1 MRLFSVTRGVVGEVK
16 CLPPARPKRGSGFVP
31 FVSLAPRRRLPLTT
45 AVLMLPCVTRAQLC
59 VSFSLRL
66 SCVYSVP
73 CSSVSFLC
81 VFFFRFVSSLHSP
94 AGSYAKG
101 LSQALRYVSSI
112 YGHSDAHWKSLL
124 GLCVGMQVLL
134 LPHFAS
140 LVFEE
145 NA

>member
-1 MRLFSVTRGVVGEVK
+1 MPAPGSAKARKRICSFRLARTTASTAFDDCSAHAALCDTGPAVCEFLFASFMRLQCAMFI
-16 CLPPARPKRGSGFVP
+16 
-31 FVSLAPRRRLPLTT
+31 
-45 AVLMLPCVTRAQLC
+45 
-59 VSFSLRL
+59 SFIFM
-66 SCVYSVP
+66 CI
-73 CSSVSFLC
+73 
-81 VFFFRFVSSLHSP
+81 FFRFVSSLHSP